1 LLEEPTPNTAA
12 DGIARYVP
20 IADGADVLGPYDV
33 GLFPVKVKVTEVMVS
48 LPISVVTVKVSVIV
62 EPRMNVGEEA

>member
-1 LLEEPTPNTAA
+1 
-12 DGIARYVP
+12 
-20 IADGADVLGPYDV
+20 VLGPYDV
-33 GLFPVKVKVTEVMVS
+33 GLVPVKVKVTEVMVS